1 MEKSSLSQGL
11 IDKDLSVRLK
21 ALSEGVKESP
31 REITNGG
38 INLHIHTNESFS
50 VFRSV
55 TEAVWH
61 AYRGGIEYFG
71 INDHYT
77 TAGYDEFGKACDIAA
92 IKAGFGMEIKT
103 MDEEAFRK
111 GIRVNDPE
119 NPGRVYLIAKG
130 ITRSLKKEGK
140 TYRTLHSMQAAIR
153 ERNTK
158 IAANLKRYAGEKGY
172 HIDFTYDDAKALT
185 PHGNASERHVIQA
198 FCEKIDLLKDDTLE
212 RKEIYQDLVG
222 SNFEEDLIED
232 VSELQS
238 LVRSSLIRSGKP
250 CFVPEDRAAFS
261 SVEEVID
268 IFREFGA
275 VPTYSVMAEPITP
288 EEKDIEALLKKVKGR
303 GLFAFDFLEFRTGE
317 KRAKEVIDIATHYGF
332 PVFIG
337 TEHNMKKMLPMIG
350 EIGKNPQFYDYLRKS
365 ADFVIGHQLLSE
377 LCDFGYI
384 DSEGMPRIS
393 DLKEGFA
400 FFAGV
405 GKMELSKEQI
415 GELKEKDIGERRRYF
430 NL

>member
-1 MEKSSLSQGL
+1 MEKSNFTQGL
-11 IDKDLSVRLK
+11 IDKDLSVRLES
-21 ALSEGVKESP
+21 LSLGVNESP
-31 REITNGG
+31 REIKNGG

-61 AYRGGIEYFG
+61 AYSGSIEYFG

-77 TAGYDEFGKACDIAA
+77 TAGYDEFGKACDIAG

-103 MDEEAFRK
+103 MDEEAYRK

-130 ITRSLKKEGK
+130 ITRPLKKESK
-140 TYRTLHSMQAAIR
+140 ASVTLNSMQAAIR

-158 IAANLKRYAGEKGY
+158 IADNLKRYAAEKGY
-172 HIDFTYDDAKALT
+172 QIEFGYEDAKALT

-198 FCEKIDLLKDDTLE
+198 YCEKIDLLKDNDAE
-212 RKEIYQDLVG
+212 RKEIYEDIVG
-222 SNFEEDLIED
+222 SEITDEDFQD

-250 CFVPEDRAAFS
+250 CFVAEDRAAFS

-317 KRAKEVIDIATHYGF
+317 KRAKEVIDIATNYGF

-365 ADFVIGHQLLSE
+365 ADFVIGHQILSE

-384 DSEGMPRIS
+384 DPEGKPRMS
-393 DLKEGFA
+393 DLKEGFG

-415 GELKEKDIGERRRYF
+415 EELKGKDLTKRRRFF